1 MNIGFDLDRI
11 FINTPP
17 LVPGKV
23 ISKFYKKRDNGVLL
37 YRIPSRPEQIFRRMT
52 HFPLFRPPIEENLEV
67 LRKLAKKDHKL
78 YLISSRYKFLEDITE
93 KVVRKHKLDDIFE
106 KLYFNY
112 DNKQPHEFKNTIL
125 KKLKLDMYIDD
136 DLSLLQ
142 YVAKDNPKTKFY
154 WLETDEKE
162 SALAH
167 HKTLHKNVIPVSQ
180 LAKIFR

>member
-1 MNIGFDLDRI
+1 MTIGFDLDRI

-17 LVPGKV
+17 LIPGKV
-23 ISKFYKKRDNGVLL
+23 ISKFYKKKDNGELV
-37 YRIPSRPEQIFRRMT
+37 YRIPSRPEQIFRRVT
-52 HFPLFRPPIEENLEV
+52 HFPLFRPPIEENLAV
-67 LRKLAKKDHKL
+67 LHKLAKKQNKL
-78 YLISSRYKFLEDITE
+78 YLISSRYKFLEDVTE
-93 KVVRKHKLDDIFE
+93 QLVKKYQLDTIFD

-112 DNKQPHEFKNTIL
+112 ENKQPHEFKNEVL

-167 HKTLHKNVIPVSQ
+167 HKTLRKNVIPVSR
-180 LAKIFR
+180 LANIF